1 MSIEMPYVIE
11 FISSDTH
18 ELKKKV
24 SKSLLYFLS
33 ALILTLILCYKRR
46 HAQGL
51 KSEMILKAASYRQQQ
66 SQDSELL
73 SYFSSFLVASKV
85 LNQKFFAA
93 CS

>member
-1 MSIEMPYVIE
+1 MPYVIE

-24 SKSLLYFLS
+24 SKSLLYFVR

-51 KSEMILKAASYRQQQ
+51 KSEILKTASYKQQQ

-85 LNQKFFAA
+85 LNKNFFAA